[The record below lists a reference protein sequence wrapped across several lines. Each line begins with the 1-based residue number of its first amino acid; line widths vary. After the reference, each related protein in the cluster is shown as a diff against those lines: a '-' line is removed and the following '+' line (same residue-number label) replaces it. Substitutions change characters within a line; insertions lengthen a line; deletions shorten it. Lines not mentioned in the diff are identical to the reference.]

1 MKPVSI
7 ILLLI
12 FSLVPLAT
20 GHAQTTVTA
29 IDSLVIEL
37 WPDYDKPSVLVLL
50 SGTLP
55 FDTNLPA
62 TVTLPL
68 PENAQFHVIAR
79 IDSKDD
85 VMKDDIHSS
94 PTPPDAMTF
103 ITPDLRFR
111 LEFYLPY
118 TVNDNQRSFDY
129 TWVANLSVNEL
140 QLNVQ
145 RPVSASSFHTE
156 PGHENI
162 VMAENGLANYIFPAH
177 HVPAG
182 QPSSVHVEYKMIGTQ
197 LTAESLP
204 PSGPVKQTPELP
216 IGSATS
222 SGINWPI
229 VVTVVGGLIIVMV
242 VVWYIVS
249 NRATTHIDRPS
260 HARVKDKGQ
269 SRPKFC
275 YNCGEPVDR
284 GDQFCSNCSIEL

>member
-1 MKPVSI
+1 MKPISI

-68 PENAQFHVIAR
+68 PEYAQFHVVAR
-79 IDSKDD
+79 IDSKDG

-94 PTPPDAMTF
+94 PAPPDAMMF

-140 QLNVQ
+140 QLKVQ
-145 RPVSASSFHTE
+145 RPFSASSFNTE

-162 VMAENGLANYIFPAH
+162 VMEENGLAYYILPAH

-182 QPSSVHVEYKMIGTQ
+182 QPSSVRVEYKMIGTQ

-204 PSGPVKQTPELP
+204 PSSPVKQTPESP
-216 IGSATS
+216 IESAAS

-229 VVTVVGGLIIVMV
+229 VAIIVGGLIIGMV

-249 NRATTHIDRPS
+249 NRATAHIDRPS
-260 HARVKDKGQ
+260 HSRVKDKGR

-275 YNCGEPVDR
+275 YNCGEPVNR
-284 GDQFCSNCSIEL
+284 GDKYCSNCSIEL

>member
-1 MKPVSI
+1 MIPI
-7 ILLLI
+7 
-12 FSLVPLAT
+12 AT

-79 IDSKDD
+79 IDSKDG
-85 VMKDDIHSS
+85 VMKDDITSS
-94 PTPPDAMTF
+94 PAPPDAMTF

-129 TWVANLSVNEL
+129 TWVANLSVSEL
-140 QLNVQ
+140 QLKVQ

-156 PGHENI
+156 PEHENI
-162 VMAENGLANYIFPAH
+162 VMAENRLAYYVFPAH

-197 LTAESLP
+197 LTAESLR
-204 PSGPVKQTPELP
+204 PSSPVKQTPESP
-216 IGSATS
+216 IGSAAS
-222 SGINWPI
+222 SGINWPLVAI
-229 VVTVVGGLIIVMV
+229 VVGGLIVLMV

-249 NRATTHIDRPS
+249 NRATAHIDRPS
-260 HARVKDKGQ
+260 HARAKDKGQ
-269 SRPKFC
+269 SRSKFC
-275 YNCGEPVDR
+275 YNCGEPVDKE
-284 GDQFCSNCSIEL
+284 DKFCSNCGIEL